1 VASAPR
7 CGLTQPALRSARVL
21 EPDDDQRVARVLDE
35 QLGTSWMIRAT
46 RVHRSGAP
54 IVALRHALL
63 MK

>member
-1 VASAPR
+1 
-7 CGLTQPALRSARVL
+7 
-21 EPDDDQRVARVLDE
+21 VLDE